1 MYAIVK
7 IAGQQI
13 RAEKGTKVMVPKLD
27 LAEGTRHRFAEVMLV
42 IQEGQTQIGQPLVA
56 GAAVEATVVGHGR
69 DEKIE
74 IYKMRRRKNY
84 RRRKGHR
91 QYYTELKIE
100 DILLAN

>member
-7 IAGQQI
+7 IAGQQV
-13 RAEKGTKVMVPKLD
+13 RAEKGHKVMVPKLE
-27 LAEGTRHRFAEVMLV
+27 LAEGTRHRFAEVLLV
-42 IQEGQTQIGQPLVA
+42 TEEGKTQVGQPLVA

-69 DEKIE
+69 DQKIE

-91 QYYTELKIE
+91 QYYTELRIE